1 MSKKTLYIINQG
13 TVEFASGQT
22 DWDGEMSVLAYAI
35 DETEALHLA
44 DLYDHG
50 LLQPDN
56 VSVNGKVISALS
68 ICNCWACEK
77 QWGTEIAKIKKEA
90 NMKKKSLAQLIG
102 ITLNS

>member
-1 MSKKTLYIINQG
+1 MSNKTLYIINQG
-13 TVEFASGQT
+13 SVKFANVHT

-56 VSVNGKVISALS
+56 ITIDNCVVVALKGRD
-68 ICNCWACEK
+68 I
-77 QWGTEIAKIKKEA
+77 
-90 NMKKKSLAQLIG
+90 
-102 ITLNS
+102 

>member
-1 MSKKTLYIINQG
+1 MSNKTLYIINQG
-13 TVEFASGQT
+13 SVEVASVHT

-35 DETEALHLA
+35 DETDALHLA

-56 VSVNGKVISALS
+56 VTVNGKVISALS
-68 ICNCWACEK
+68 FCDCWDCEK
-77 QWGTEIAKIKKEA
+77 QRGIERAKIKKEV
-90 NMKKKSLAQLIG
+90 NMKKRSLAQLIG